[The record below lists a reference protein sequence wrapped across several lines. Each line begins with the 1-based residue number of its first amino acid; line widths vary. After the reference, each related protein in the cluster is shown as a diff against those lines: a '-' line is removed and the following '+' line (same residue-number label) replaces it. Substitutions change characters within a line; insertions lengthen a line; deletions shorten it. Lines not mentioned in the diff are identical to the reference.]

1 MDQPTFISGSAAL
14 RNFIQGIHT
23 RVDELL
29 DDRSINASGR
39 LQRSNRVDLRESVS
53 ASTGTL
59 SALSYW
65 RTAGSGSPP
74 GTFVSVA
81 ALREWAVEKGLTD
94 DRETANY
101 IAMGIQLLILNEGS
115 EQYREGGKNVYTQA
129 IEEAQERIPSV
140 LRAFLRDADSRHRK
154 EFIQTFKAA

>member
-1 MDQPTFISGSAAL
+1 MDRPTFISGSAAL
-14 RNFIQGIHT
+14 LNFMQGIHS
-23 RVDELL
+23 RVNELL
-29 DDRSINASGR
+29 DERGINASGR

-74 GTFVSVA
+74 GTA
-81 ALREWAVEKGLTD
+81 TEWTALQRWAMDKGL
-94 DRETANY
+94 ANNKRRAAR
-101 IAMGIQLLILNEGS
+101 IAMLVQRKILMGGS
-115 EQYREGGKNVYTQA
+115 NQYREGGKNVYTQA

-140 LRAFLRDADSRHRK
+140 LRAFLRDTDSRHRK